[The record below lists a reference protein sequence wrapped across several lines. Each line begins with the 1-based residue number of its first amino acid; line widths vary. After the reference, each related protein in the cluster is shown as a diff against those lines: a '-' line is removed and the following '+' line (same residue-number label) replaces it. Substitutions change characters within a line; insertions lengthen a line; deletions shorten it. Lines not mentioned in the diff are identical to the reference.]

1 MYTLYMYMYICTCII
16 ISYTCIHTAVLLN
29 HTNQNQIKTNQHPP
43 VQVDIKSINREVE
56 ESDKDLNKESTIG
69 VAALHHESST
79 IIPAPAVVINST
91 FNNDEPIAILLIAC
105 NREIVSR
112 AIDSLLK

>member
-1 MYTLYMYMYICTCII
+1 MYMYMYHY
-16 ISYTCIHTAVLLN
+16 SYTCIHTAVLLN
-29 HTNQNQIKTNQHPP
+29 HTNQNEIKTNQHPP
-43 VQVDIKSINREVE
+43 VQVDIKSIDKEVE
-56 ESDKDLNKESTIG
+56 ETDKDLNKEST
-69 VAALHHESST
+69 VDVTALHHESST
-79 IIPAPAVVINST
+79 VIPGPAVVINST

>member
-1 MYTLYMYMYICTCII
+1 MYMYSCII
-16 ISYTCIHTAVLLN
+16 ISYTCTCIILLN
-29 HTNQNQIKTNQHPP
+29 HKDQNEIKTNQHPP
-43 VQVDIKSINREVE
+43 VQVDIKSIDSEVE
-56 ESDKDLNKESTIG
+56 ETDKDLNKESTID

-79 IIPAPAVVINST
+79 VIPGPAVVINST